1 MTFGNYFEDSDDL
14 RWFGLFPTPRALI
27 ASLVAFKNPNTTAGL
42 FVGAQRA
49 SYSSEMK

>member
-49 SYSSEMK
+49 SYLSEMK